1 MLIAAVVV
9 VLDQLTKQWALAA
22 LEGEPR
28 IVIIDGFLELTF
40 TRNPGSA
47 FSLFQGNGPILGI
60 IALGVVGLIVFVLR
74 DASHRLEA
82 LALGLVLGGA
92 LGNLTDRAFRGD
104 GFLDGA
110 VIDWVDLWWIPTFNV
125 ADAAITIGVGLLLVA
140 AVVTRR

>member
-28 IVIIDGFLELTF
+28 IVIVDGFFELTF

>member
-1 MLIAAVVV
+1 M
-9 VLDQLTKQWALAA
+9 VLDQLTKHWALAT

-40 TRNPGSA
+40 TRNSGSA
-47 FSLFQGNGPILGI
+47 FSLFQGNGPILAI

-92 LGNLTDRAFRGD
+92 LGNLTDRVFRGD
-104 GFLDGA
+104 ALLDGA
-110 VIDWVDLWWIPTFNV
+110 VIDWIDLWWIPTFNV
-125 ADAAITIGVGLLLVA
+125 ADAAITIGVAVLLLA
-140 AVVTRR
+140 AFVTRRG